1 MLIME
6 GFLTSFS
13 WFQPTRGPRQTLFKS
28 FSFYFRFHQY
38 IKLPKNLTPRRTW
51 HRGVRIIGTE
61 NPYFLILKIT
71 RDRCVLFTNER
82 IDLIIPLKATTD
94 LHSFCI
100 LTPRCPA
107 HFWVWLR
114 DVNLALQCHAHCT
127 RWSFLI
133 FEYLSEI
140 VMVFKN
146 ISICL
151 SEPQLRCMDEKNED
165 PKSRN
170 TFSWIK
176 LLGNEHLCST
186 RGTLVQHKRNTCA
199 AQEEQHS
206 NTHRKRLLF
215 SKKLLH
221 SKRRFLSM
229 WVSIGSLFDVH
240 VAAVAVSCDPQLFWS
255 TAVCNRG
262 WILSWQLFG
271 NTVVRCFEPRL
282 SADLNLCSQQ
292 LAVLKL
298 CYSICCVE
306 PQAGMSAVPGA
317 PSVSCHMLSYWSVS
331 CHMLSYWSVSFHLFA
346 LLVISWLSDAHP
358 PVR

>member
-1 MLIME
+1 
-6 GFLTSFS
+6 
-13 WFQPTRGPRQTLFKS
+13 
-28 FSFYFRFHQY
+28 
-38 IKLPKNLTPRRTW
+38 
-51 HRGVRIIGTE
+51 
-61 NPYFLILKIT
+61 
-71 RDRCVLFTNER
+71 
-82 IDLIIPLKATTD
+82 
-94 LHSFCI
+94 
-100 LTPRCPA
+100 
-107 HFWVWLR
+107 
-114 DVNLALQCHAHCT
+114 
-127 RWSFLI
+127 
-133 FEYLSEI
+133 
-140 VMVFKN
+140 MVFKN

-271 NTVVRCFEPRL
+271 NTVVRCFEPWL

-292 LAVLKL
+292 LAVFETMLQYLL
-298 CYSICCVE
+298 CRTS
-306 PQAGMSAVPGA
+306 GMSAVPGA

-331 CHMLSYWSVSFHLFA
+331 CHMLSYWSVSFHLLPYWSSA
-346 LLVISWLSDAHP
+346 DWVTHTHLLGR
-358 PVR
+358 VRRCRWPGGGEYK

>member
-1 MLIME
+1 
-6 GFLTSFS
+6 
-13 WFQPTRGPRQTLFKS
+13 
-28 FSFYFRFHQY
+28 
-38 IKLPKNLTPRRTW
+38 
-51 HRGVRIIGTE
+51 
-61 NPYFLILKIT
+61 
-71 RDRCVLFTNER
+71 
-82 IDLIIPLKATTD
+82 
-94 LHSFCI
+94 
-100 LTPRCPA
+100 
-107 HFWVWLR
+107 
-114 DVNLALQCHAHCT
+114 
-127 RWSFLI
+127 
-133 FEYLSEI
+133 
-140 VMVFKN
+140 
-146 ISICL
+146 
-151 SEPQLRCMDEKNED
+151 MDEKNED

-306 PQAGMSAVPGA
+306 PQACQLFREPQPSAVTCCPIGQSA
-317 PSVSCHMLSYWSVS
+317 FTCCPIGHQLIEWRTPTC
-331 CHMLSYWSVSFHLFA
+331 
-346 LLVISWLSDAHP
+346 
-358 PVR
+358 

>member
-1 MLIME
+1 
-6 GFLTSFS
+6 
-13 WFQPTRGPRQTLFKS
+13 
-28 FSFYFRFHQY
+28 
-38 IKLPKNLTPRRTW
+38 
-51 HRGVRIIGTE
+51 
-61 NPYFLILKIT
+61 
-71 RDRCVLFTNER
+71 
-82 IDLIIPLKATTD
+82 
-94 LHSFCI
+94 
-100 LTPRCPA
+100 
-107 HFWVWLR
+107 
-114 DVNLALQCHAHCT
+114 
-127 RWSFLI
+127 
-133 FEYLSEI
+133 
-140 VMVFKN
+140 MVFKN

-165 PKSRN
+165 LKSRN

-186 RGTLVQHKRNTCA
+186 RGTTF
-199 AQEEQHS
+199 QHS
-206 NTHRKRLLF
+206 QKEIIVL
-215 SKKLLH
+215 KKLLP

-262 WILSWQLFG
+262 WMLSWQLFG

-292 LAVLKL
+292 LAVFETMLQYLL
-298 CYSICCVE
+298 CRTS
-306 PQAGMSAVPGA
+306 GMSAGPGA